1 MIKNLCLVLLFLL
14 ISGCNNHEVLV
25 KKNEI
30 DYNLMHIEK
39 PFEIQWIIQKKSI
52 TTIPTDVFK
61 NLKIICKEYNKIVL
75 TKIKTF
81 ENNTAIG
88 TFECRI

>member
-52 TTIPTDVFK
+52 PQFQLMY
-61 NLKIICKEYNKIVL
+61 LKILKLYVKNI
-75 TKIKTF
+75 IK
-81 ENNTAIG
+81 
-88 TFECRI
+88 